1 MTDLNSDNSKNK
13 FYTVLSNSSEVGI
26 KARTGIIKTAHS
38 EIETPVFMPVGTL
51 GTVKAIE
58 QRELHELDT
67 RIILGN
73 TYHLFLRPGMEVME
87 NAKGLHNFMNWN
99 KSILTDSG
107 GFQIFSLSK
116 LKKITE
122 EGVEFS
128 SHLNGDKF
136 FFTPEKV
143 IDIQRSIGSDIM
155 MPLDECLP
163 HPSEKKIVEKSIALT
178 YRWEKRCFE
187 QYKNSREKYGHDQ
200 KLFSINQGSTFADLR
215 KRSIEE
221 LNEIDF
227 DGHAIGG
234 LAVGE
239 VNSLMY
245 DIVDH
250 STDFL
255 PKEKPRYLM
264 GVGTPVDL
272 LECVERGIDMFDC
285 VMPTRNARHGRL
297 FTTTGEVNIK
307 SAKYKN
313 DFNSPD
319 EECKTYTSLNFS
331 LAYLRHLFIS
341 NEILGF
347 QLATIHNIGFYLDLM
362 KKIRE
367 SIRNGNFKE
376 FKNSFLTKYLNNKT
390 VKQN

>member
-1 MTDLNSDNSKNK
+1 MSGDRFFN
-13 FYTVLSNSSEVGI
+13 VLSNSKEENVR
-26 KARTGIIKTAHS
+26 ARTGILKTGHS

-51 GTVKAIE
+51 GTVKAVQ
-58 QRELHELDT
+58 QRELLEFDT

-87 NAKGLHNFMNWN
+87 NAGGLHKFMNWN

-116 LKKITE
+116 LKKISE

-128 SHLNGDKF
+128 SHLNGDKY

-143 IDIQRSIGSDIM
+143 IDIQRMIGSDIL

-163 HPSEKKIVEKSIALT
+163 YPSDMKTVERSISLT
-178 YRWEKRCFE
+178 ARWEKRCLDHF
-187 QYKNSREKYGHDQ
+187 KITNDRYGFSQ
-200 KLFSINQGSTFADLR
+200 KLFSINQGSTYPELR
-215 KRSIEE
+215 RRSIEE
-221 LNEIDF
+221 LIQYDF

-239 VNSLMY
+239 ENEQMY
-245 DIVDH
+245 DIVDL
-250 STDFL
+250 SASIL
-255 PKEKPRYLM
+255 PEEKPRYLM
-264 GVGTPVDL
+264 GVGTPADL

-285 VMPTRNARHGRL
+285 VMPTRNARHGKI

-313 DFNSPD
+313 DFKSPD
-319 EECKTYTSLNFS
+319 EECKTYTSMNFS

-341 NEILGF
+341 NEILGA
-347 QLATIHNIGFYLDLM
+347 QLASVHNIGFYLNLM
-362 KKIRE
+362 
-367 SIRNGNFKE
+367 SNIRNAVKTNTFKS
-376 FKNSFLTKYLNNKT
+376 FKNSFLNKYYSNL
-390 VKQN
+390 